1 MAPARQP
8 SATAGAHSDV
18 TIAAAR
24 PDDVEA
30 ILSLEESAFPPGERW
45 NRPSWAGELEG
56 DAMHTLIAWRQD
68 GFGPADVLG
77 VLAIRLLG
85 DQADLD
91 RLMVAPAARR
101 RGIGQTL
108 LAAGLDAAAQSGAAE
123 MILDVRTDNPA
134 AIALYEGASFDTL
147 STRAGYYGPGA
158 DAKIMK
164 RNLA

>member
-1 MAPARQP
+1 MATVGQPA
-8 SATAGAHSDV
+8 ATAESGRDV

-24 PDDVEA
+24 PDDLEA
-30 ILSLEESAFPPGERW
+30 ILLLEESAFSPGERW
-45 NRPSWAGELEG
+45 TRPSWAGELEG
-56 DAMHTLIAWRQD
+56 DAMHTLIAWWQD
-68 GFGPADVLG
+68 GSGAVDVLG

-108 LAAGLDAAAQSGAAE
+108 LATGLDAAAQSGAAE

-134 AIALYEGASFDTL
+134 AIALYGGAGFDTL